1 MDRTIFP
8 CQIIILFFLRKLCDV
23 CAVTQECDD
32 ATINYNM
39 IHCILKMC
47 ILYETELFPNIS
59 HNTDYKSD
67 IAKKLGKK
75 TSRSCQF
82 MGLGKK

>member
-8 CQIIILFFLRKLCDV
+8 CQIIILFFLRKLGDV
-23 CAVTQECDD
+23 CVVTQECDD
-32 ATINYNM
+32 ATIYYM
-39 IHCILKMC
+39 IHCIYKMS

-75 TSRSCQF
+75 TSGSCQF
-82 MGLGKK
+82 MGWSGKK